1 MKLLIK
7 SRENGLAAVELL
19 GEVSQKHLNAQEEP
33 LQELLG
39 EDCFSRQ
46 VLLDLQGV
54 DSIDSSGVGWLLSC
68 QKKFRTSGGTL
79 VLHSLSPAARDV
91 MKILNMQLVFKM
103 TEDEAAAR
111 RLVEEPSP

>member
-7 SRENGLAAVELL
+7 SRHTGLSSVELM
-19 GEVSQKHLNAQEEP
+19 GEVSQKQLLAQNEP

-39 EDCFSRQ
+39 EDCYSSH
-46 VLLDLQGV
+46 VIMDLRGV
-54 DSIDSSGVGWLLSC
+54 ESIDSSGIGWLLAC
-68 QKKFRTSGGTL
+68 QKRFRTHGGTL

-103 TEDEAAAR
+103 AEDEVAAR
-111 RLVEEPSP
+111 RLVEEHSP